1 MSLRENNQDR
11 QYIIMGVFIA
21 AALLLIGRAAQLQL
35 FDPSLGNKATAMTI
49 ERSIQYPARGVIY
62 DRNNTL
68 LVYNN
73 PTYDIM
79 ATYKQID
86 FLNDTAKVQR
96 FCRLLSIDTTVF
108 RANLNKD
115 WKKGFFNKSLPFPFL
130 TLVTPRTFT
139 RFQESLYE
147 FPGFFA
153 QLRHVRG
160 YPQHN
165 AGHVLGYL
173 GEVGEKMLRD
183 SAGVYESGDYI
194 GTTGLEKYYEAYLR
208 GKKGVHF
215 ILKDNVGRFVG
226 PWKDSKL
233 DTAAVEGK
241 DLISTIDLKLQALG
255 EKLMS
260 NKIGAIVAIEPKTGE
275 ILAMV
280 TSPTFDPNQMVAS
293 KDRSN
298 FIAKMLKDTLKPMF
312 DRSVTAEYAPGSTF
326 KAMMAVIALNM
337 GVWDKDRGVECNQG
351 YYYNGRRLTKCHA
364 HTYAYNLES
373 GVEHSCNA
381 YFCTLYRAMI
391 DRFGVRSA
399 REGLDSLNDFIY
411 RFGMGNPLG
420 IDFPAEKDGN
430 IPTSKHYDKVYKKD
444 KFWYS
449 TAIVSNGIGQ
459 GENQLTTMQ
468 MANLSAIFANRGWFM
483 TPHLIRG
490 AKETTDS
497 ASPLKQLYGR
507 FSVKHSTAIDP
518 NYFEPV
524 VRGMRRVIES
534 GTGSNANVEGLRVCG
549 KTGTVQNP
557 HGEDSSVFIGFA
569 PEDDPKIAV
578 AVYVENGGWGN
589 EFAAPITGLMIE
601 QFLKGAIPV
610 HREALV
616 ERVKN
621 AHLENTASKGLKV
634 VH

>member
-1 MSLRENNQDR
+1 MSFRENNKDR
-11 QYIIMGVFIA
+11 QYIIMGLFVA

-79 ATYKQID
+79 ATFKQID
-86 FLNDTAKVQR
+86 FLNDTAKIQK
-96 FCRLLSIDTTVF
+96 FCRLLEIDTAFF
-108 RANLNKD
+108 RANLTKD
-115 WKKGFFNKSLPFPFL
+115 WKKGFFNKSIPFPFL

-183 SAGVYESGDYI
+183 SGDVYESGDYI
-194 GTTGLEKYYEAYLR
+194 GTTGLEKYYEAHLR

-226 PWKDSKL
+226 PWKDGKL
-233 DTAAVEGK
+233 DTSAVEGK
-241 DLISTIDLKLQALG
+241 DLVSTIDLKLQALG
-255 EKLMS
+255 EKLMK
-260 NKIGAIVAIEPKTGE
+260 NKIGAIVALEPKTGE
-275 ILAMV
+275 ILAMI

-293 KDRSN
+293 KGRSN
-298 FIAKMLKDTLKPMF
+298 FIAAMLKDSLKPMF

-337 GVWDKDRGVECNQG
+337 GVWDKDRGVECRQG
-351 YYYNGRRLTKCHA
+351 YYYNGRRLTKCHVHA
-364 HTYAYNLES
+364 YPYNLES

-444 KFWYS
+444 KYWYS

-468 MANLSAIFANRGWFM
+468 MANLSAILANRGWFY

-490 AKETTDS
+490 SKETTDS
-497 ASPLKQLYGR
+497 TSLVKPIYGR
-507 FSVKHSTAIDP
+507 FSLKHSTAIDP

-524 VRGMRRVIES
+524 VRGMRKVIES
-534 GTGSNANVEGLRVCG
+534 GTGNNANVEGLRVCG

-569 PEDDPKIAV
+569 PEEDPKIAI

-601 QFLKGAIPV
+601 QFLKGEIPAN
-610 HREALV
+610 RQSLI
-616 ERVKN
+616 ERMKN
-621 AHLENTASKGLKV
+621 AHLVNTSAKGLKV